1 MEDEP
6 ATRQLLTM
14 ALSDDA
20 FTVVTAATH
29 DVALGECLTVDPA
42 VILLDLHLGRGQPDG
57 TSFLR
62 EYRARGGRAKVLVVS
77 GLDQA
82 EELTRGLDI
91 DGLIGKPFDVD
102 ALVQTVQ
109 REVAP
114 A

>member
-1 MEDEP
+1 
-6 ATRQLLTM
+6 M

-20 FTVVTAATH
+20 FTVVTAATR
-29 DVALGECLTVDPA
+29 DVALGECLITDPA
-42 VILLDLHLGRGQPDG
+42 LILLDLNLGNGEPGG
-57 TSFLR
+57 TSFLH

-82 EELTRGLDI
+82 EEITRGLDI

-102 ALVQTVQ
+102 ALRLTVQ

-114 A
+114 SG